1 MENKSHAFWTGLF
14 TIVLVLAIAFAV
26 FFFNVDRTV
35 RVPYDLIA
43 RTNVTGLFTD
53 ASVRYRGLGVG
64 KVQSIRFDKAHPGQI
79 RIRILVD
86 QNAPMTH
93 STFATLGFQGVTG
106 IAFVQL
112 DDTGKDPSALP
123 SSAQNVAE
131 VPMRPGLF
139 EQLQERGDVILKR
152 FERLSE
158 DADKFLSDDVRVQL
172 LDTTKSLKNAAD
184 GIATLTNQVSPA
196 TEHLP
201 QTLKQLDRTLASTN
215 TLIQNLNRPD
225 GPFVTNLNKAGNAAD
240 QAAAALTDMNE
251 SLRNVTARVGFE
263 ALPRLYSF
271 TDDVGSAARSVD
283 RAADA
288 FSTNPRSVLFGA
300 PRKSPGPGEPGF
312 AWPASPTPTAH

>member
-53 ASVRYRGLGVG
+53 AAVRYRGLGVG
-64 KVQSIRFDKAHPGQI
+64 KVESIRFDRAHPGQI

-93 STFATLGFQGVTG
+93 STYATLGFQGVTG

-112 DDTGKDPSALP
+112 DDTGKDTSTLA
-123 SSAQNVAE
+123 SSPQQVAE
-131 VPMRPGLF
+131 VPMRAGLF
-139 EQLQERGDVILKR
+139 EQLQERGDIILKK
-152 FERLSE
+152 FERLSD
-158 DADKFLSDDVRVQL
+158 DADKFLSDDVRNQL
-172 LDTTKSLKNAAD
+172 MDTTKSLKGAAD
-184 GIATLTNQVSPA
+184 GIATLASQVSPA
-196 TEHLP
+196 TAQLP
-201 QTLKQLDRTLASTN
+201 QTLRQINTTLASTN
-215 TLIQNLNRPD
+215 QLVQNLNRPD
-225 GPFVTNLNKAGNAAD
+225 GPFVTNLNKAGKAAD
-240 QAAAALTDMNE
+240 DASASLNDMNE
-251 SLRNVTARVGFE
+251 SLRFLTARVGFE
-263 ALPRLYSF
+263 TLPRLYSF
-271 TDDVGSAARSVD
+271 SDDVSAAARSVD

-300 PRKSPGPGEPGF
+300 PQPAPGPGEPGF
-312 AWPASPTPTAH
+312 SWPAQPSH

>member
-14 TIVLVLAIAFAV
+14 TIALVLAIAFAV

-64 KVQSIRFDKAHPGQI
+64 KVESIRFDKAHPGQI

-86 QNAPMTH
+86 KNAPMTH

-112 DDTGKDPSALP
+112 DDTGNDPSPLA
-123 SSAQNVAE
+123 SSPQHVAE

-139 EQLQERGDVILKR
+139 EQLQQRGDVILKK

-158 DADKFLSDDVRVQL
+158 DADKFLSDDVRNQL
-172 LDTTKSLKNAAD
+172 MATTKSLQGAAD
-184 GIATLTNQVSPA
+184 SIATLAGQVQPVTA
-196 TEHLP
+196 QLP
-201 QTLKQLDRTLASTN
+201 QTLKQINTTLASTN
-215 TLIQNLNRPD
+215 QFVQNLNRPD
-225 GPFVTNLNKAGNAAD
+225 GPFVANLNKAGKAAED
-240 QAAAALTDMNE
+240 ASAALADMNE
-251 SLRNVTARVGFE
+251 SLRFVTARVGFE
-263 ALPRLYSF
+263 ALPRFYSF
-271 TDDVGSAARSVD
+271 SDDVSAAARSVD

-300 PRKSPGPGEPGF
+300 PQKEPGPGEPGF
-312 AWPASPTPTAH
+312 TWPAKAAH

>member
-14 TIVLVLAIAFAV
+14 TIVLVLAIAFAA

-53 ASVRYRGLGVG
+53 AAVRYRGLGVG
-64 KVQSIRFDKAHPGQI
+64 KVESIRFDRAHPGQI

-86 QNAPMTH
+86 RNAPMTH

-112 DDTGKDPSALP
+112 DDTGKDTTALA
-123 SSAQNVAE
+123 SSQQHVAE

-139 EQLQERGDVILKR
+139 EQLQERGDVILRK

-158 DADKFLSDDVRVQL
+158 DADKFLSDDVRDQL
-172 LDTTKSLKNAAD
+172 LDTTRSLKGAAD
-184 GIATLTNQVSPA
+184 GIASLASQVAPA
-196 TEHLP
+196 TAHLP
-201 QTLKQLDRTLASTN
+201 QTLNQLDRTLASTN
-215 TLIQNLNRPD
+215 ALMQNLNREN
-225 GPFVTNLNKAGNAAD
+225 GPFVTNLNKAGDAAQ
-240 QAAAALTDMNE
+240 QAAAALADIND
-251 SLRNVTARVGFE
+251 SLRDVTARVSFE

-271 TDDVGSAARSVD
+271 TEDLGAAARSVD
-283 RAADA
+283 RAADT
-288 FSTNPRSVLFGA
+288 FSASPRSVLFGA
-300 PRKSPGPGEPGF
+300 PSMPPGPGEPGF
-312 AWPASPTPTAH
+312 VWPANPSR

>member
-14 TIVLVLAIAFAV
+14 TIVLVLAIAFAA

-64 KVQSIRFDKAHPGQI
+64 KVESIRFDKSHPGQI

-112 DDTGKDPSALP
+112 DDTGKDTRALA
-123 SSAQNVAE
+123 SSPQHVAE

-139 EQLQERGDVILKR
+139 EQLQERGEVILRR
-152 FERLSE
+152 FERLSD
-158 DADKFLSDDVRVQL
+158 DADKFLSDDVRNQL
-172 LDTTKSLKNAAD
+172 MDTAKSLQGAAD
-184 GIATLTNQVSPA
+184 GIASLANQAGPA
-196 TEHLP
+196 TARLP
-201 QTLKQLDRTLASTN
+201 QTLQQLDRTLASTN
-215 TLIQNLNRPD
+215 AFVQNLSREN
-225 GPFVTNLNKAGNAAD
+225 GPFVTNLNKAGNAAQ
-240 QAAAALTDMNE
+240 QAATSLADMNE
-251 SLRNVTARVGFE
+251 SLREMTARVGFE

-271 TDDVGSAARSVD
+271 TEDLGSAARSVD
-283 RAADA
+283 RAADT
-288 FSTNPRSVLFGA
+288 FSASPRSVLFGA
-300 PRKSPGPGEPGF
+300 PSMPPGPGEPGF
-312 AWPASPTPTAH
+312 VWPANPAR

>member
-1 MENKSHAFWTGLF
+1 MENKSYAFWTGLF

-53 ASVRYRGLGVG
+53 AAVRYRGLGVG
-64 KVQSIRFDKAHPGQI
+64 KVESIRFDRAHPEQI

-112 DDTGKDPSALP
+112 DDTGSNPSPLA
-123 SSAQNVAE
+123 SSPQHVAE

-139 EQLQERGDVILKR
+139 EQLQQRGDIILKK
-152 FERLSE
+152 FERLSD
-158 DADKFLSDDVRVQL
+158 DADKFLFDDVRNQL
-172 LDTTKSLKNAAD
+172 METTKSLQGAAD
-184 GIATLTNQVSPA
+184 GIATLASQVQPA
-196 TEHLP
+196 TAQLP
-201 QTLKQLDRTLASTN
+201 QTLKQIDTTLASTN
-215 TLIQNLNRPD
+215 RLVQNLNRLD
-225 GPFVTNLNKAGNAAD
+225 GPFVTNLNKAGKAAED
-240 QAAAALTDMNE
+240 ASAALADTNE
-251 SLRNVTARVGFE
+251 SLRFVTARVGFE
-263 ALPRLYSF
+263 VLPRLYSF
-271 TDDVGSAARSVD
+271 GDDVS
-283 RAADA
+283 AADA

-300 PRKSPGPGEPGF
+300 PAQAPGPGEPGF
-312 AWPASPTPTAH
+312 AWPAPPAH

>member
-53 ASVRYRGLGVG
+53 AAVRYRGLGVG
-64 KVQSIRFDKAHPGQI
+64 KVESIRFDRAHPGQI

-93 STFATLGFQGVTG
+93 STYATLGFQGVTG

-112 DDTGKDPSALP
+112 DDTGKDPSTLA
-123 SSAQNVAE
+123 SSPQQVAE
-131 VPMRPGLF
+131 VPMRAGLF
-139 EQLQERGDVILKR
+139 EQLQERGDIILKK
-152 FERLSE
+152 FERLSD
-158 DADKFLSDDVRVQL
+158 DADKFLSDDVRNQL
-172 LDTTKSLKNAAD
+172 MDTTKSLKGAAD
-184 GIATLTNQVSPA
+184 GIATLASQVSPA
-196 TEHLP
+196 TAQLP
-201 QTLKQLDRTLASTN
+201 QTLKQINTTLASTN
-215 TLIQNLNRPD
+215 QLVQNLNRPD
-225 GPFVTNLNKAGNAAD
+225 GPFVTNLNKAGKAAD
-240 QAAAALTDMNE
+240 DASASLNDMNE
-251 SLRNVTARVGFE
+251 SLRFLTARVGFE
-263 ALPRLYSF
+263 TLPRLYSF
-271 TDDVGSAARSVD
+271 SDDVSAAARSVD

-300 PRKSPGPGEPGF
+300 PQPAPGPGEPGF
-312 AWPASPTPTAH
+312 SWPAKPSH

>member
-14 TIVLVLAIAFAV
+14 TIALVLAIAFAV

-64 KVQSIRFDKAHPGQI
+64 KVESIRFDKAHPGQI

-86 QNAPMTH
+86 KNAPMTH

-112 DDTGKDPSALP
+112 DDTGNDPSPLA
-123 SSAQNVAE
+123 SSPQHVAE

-139 EQLQERGDVILKR
+139 EQLQQRGDVILKK

-158 DADKFLSDDVRVQL
+158 DADKFLSDDVRNQL
-172 LDTTKSLKNAAD
+172 MATTKSLQGAAD
-184 GIATLTNQVSPA
+184 SIATLAGQVQPVTA
-196 TEHLP
+196 QLP
-201 QTLKQLDRTLASTN
+201 QTLKQINTTLASTN
-215 TLIQNLNRPD
+215 QLVQNLNRPD
-225 GPFVTNLNKAGNAAD
+225 GPFVINLNKAGKAAEE
-240 QAAAALTDMNE
+240 AGAALADMNE
-251 SLRNVTARVGFE
+251 SLRFVTARVGFE
-263 ALPRLYSF
+263 ALPRFYSF
-271 TDDVGSAARSVD
+271 SDDVSAAARSVD

-300 PRKSPGPGEPGF
+300 PQKEPGPGEPGF
-312 AWPASPTPTAH
+312 TWPAKAAH

>member
-14 TIVLVLAIAFAV
+14 TIVLVLAIAFAA

-64 KVQSIRFDKAHPGQI
+64 KVESIRFDKSHPGQI

-112 DDTGKDPSALP
+112 DDTGKDTRALA
-123 SSAQNVAE
+123 SSPQRVAE

-139 EQLQERGDVILKR
+139 EQLQERGEVILRR
-152 FERLSE
+152 FERLSD
-158 DADKFLSDDVRVQL
+158 DADKFLSDDVRNQL
-172 LDTTKSLKNAAD
+172 MDTAKSLQGAAD
-184 GIATLTNQVSPA
+184 GIASLASQAGPA
-196 TEHLP
+196 TARLP
-201 QTLKQLDRTLASTN
+201 QTLQQLDRTLASTN
-215 TLIQNLNRPD
+215 AFVQNLNREN
-225 GPFVTNLNKAGNAAD
+225 GPFVTNLNKAGNAAQ
-240 QAAAALTDMNE
+240 QAATSLADMNE
-251 SLRNVTARVGFE
+251 SLREMTARVGFE

-271 TDDVGSAARSVD
+271 TEDLGSAARSVD
-283 RAADA
+283 RAADT
-288 FSTNPRSVLFGA
+288 FSASPRSVLFGA
-300 PRKSPGPGEPGF
+300 PSMPPGPGEPGF
-312 AWPASPTPTAH
+312 VWPANPAR

>member
-64 KVQSIRFDKAHPGQI
+64 KVQSIRFDKDHPGQI

-86 QNAPMTH
+86 KNAPMTH

-112 DDTGKDPSALP
+112 DDSGTDTAPLA
-123 SSAQNVAE
+123 SSPQDVAE

-139 EQLQERGDVILKR
+139 EQLQQRGDVILKK

-158 DADKFLSDDVRVQL
+158 DADKFLSDDVRNQL
-172 LDTTKSLKNAAD
+172 MATTKSLQGAAD
-184 GIATLTNQVSPA
+184 SIATLASQVQPA
-196 TEHLP
+196 TAQLP
-201 QTLKQLDRTLASTN
+201 QTLKQLNATLASTDRFV
-215 TLIQNLNRPD
+215 QNLNRPD
-225 GPFVTNLNKAGNAAD
+225 GPFVANLNKAGKAAED
-240 QAAAALTDMNE
+240 ASAALADMNE
-251 SLRNVTARVGFE
+251 SLRFVTARVGFE
-263 ALPRLYSF
+263 ALPRFYSF
-271 TDDVGSAARSVD
+271 SDDVSAAARSVD

-300 PRKSPGPGEPGF
+300 PQKEPGPGEPGF
-312 AWPASPTPTAH
+312 TWPAKAAH

>member
-14 TIVLVLAIAFAV
+14 TIALVLAIAFAV

-43 RTNVTGLFTD
+43 RTNVTGLYTD
-53 ASVRYRGLGVG
+53 AAVRYRGLGVG
-64 KVQSIRFDKAHPGQI
+64 KVQSISFDRAHPGQI

-112 DDTGKDPSALP
+112 DDTGKDTSPLA
-123 SSAQNVAE
+123 SSAQHIAE
-131 VPMRPGLF
+131 VPMHPGLF
-139 EQLQERGDVILKR
+139 EQLQQRGDVILKR

-158 DADKFLSDDVRVQL
+158 DADKFLSDDVRNQL
-172 LDTTKSLKNAAD
+172 MATTKSLQGAAD
-184 GIATLTNQVSPA
+184 SIATLASQVQPA
-196 TEHLP
+196 TAQLP
-201 QTLKQLDRTLASTN
+201 QTLRQLDTTLASTN
-215 TLIQNLNRPD
+215 QLVQNLNRPD
-225 GPFVTNLNKAGNAAD
+225 GPLVTNLNKAGKAAENASASL
-240 QAAAALTDMNE
+240 ADMNE
-251 SLRNVTARVGFE
+251 ALRFVTARVGFE
-263 ALPRLYSF
+263 ALPRFYSF
-271 TDDVGSAARSVD
+271 SDDVSAAARSVD

-300 PRKSPGPGEPGF
+300 PKQAPGPGEAGF
-312 AWPASPTPTAH
+312 TWPAQPAH

>member
-14 TIVLVLAIAFAV
+14 TIVLVLAIAFAA

-64 KVQSIRFDKAHPGQI
+64 KVESIRFDKSHPGQI

-112 DDTGKDPSALP
+112 DDTGKDTRALA
-123 SSAQNVAE
+123 SSPQHVAE

-139 EQLQERGDVILKR
+139 EQFQERGEVILRR
-152 FERLSE
+152 FERLSD
-158 DADKFLSDDVRVQL
+158 DADKFLSDDVRNQL
-172 LDTTKSLKNAAD
+172 MDTAKSLQGAAD
-184 GIATLTNQVSPA
+184 GIASLASQAGPA
-196 TEHLP
+196 TARLP
-201 QTLKQLDRTLASTN
+201 QTLQQLDRTLASTN
-215 TLIQNLNRPD
+215 AFVQNLNREN
-225 GPFVTNLNKAGNAAD
+225 GPFVTNLNKAGNAAQ
-240 QAAAALTDMNE
+240 QAATSLADMNE
-251 SLRNVTARVGFE
+251 SLREMTARVGFE

-271 TDDVGSAARSVD
+271 TEDLGSAARSVD
-283 RAADA
+283 RAADT
-288 FSTNPRSVLFGA
+288 FSASPRSVLFGA
-300 PRKSPGPGEPGF
+300 PSMPPGPGEPGF
-312 AWPASPTPTAH
+312 VWPAIPAR

>member
-53 ASVRYRGLGVG
+53 AAVRYRGLGVG
-64 KVQSIRFDKAHPGQI
+64 KVESIRFDKAHPGQI

-86 QNAPMTH
+86 KNAPMTH

-112 DDTGKDPSALP
+112 DDTGKDTEALA
-123 SSAQNVAE
+123 SSVQHVAE

-139 EQLQERGDVILKR
+139 EQLQERGDVILRR

-158 DADKFLSDDVRVQL
+158 DADKFLSDDVRNQL
-172 LDTTKSLKNAAD
+172 LDTTKSLKGAAD
-184 GIATLTNQVSPA
+184 GIATLASQVSPA
-196 TEHLP
+196 TAQLP
-201 QTLKQLDRTLASTN
+201 QTLKQLNTTLASTN
-215 TLIQNLNRPD
+215 QLVQTLNKPD
-225 GPFVTNLNKAGNAAD
+225 GPLVTNLNKAGKAAQD
-240 QAAAALTDMNE
+240 ASTALTDMNE
-251 SLRNVTARVGFE
+251 SLRFVTARVGFE
-263 ALPRLYSF
+263 ALPRLYSLG
-271 TDDVGSAARSVD
+271 DDVGSAARAVD

-300 PRKSPGPGEPGF
+300 PQQTPGPGEPGF
-312 AWPASPTPTAH
+312 AWPTQPAH

>member
-14 TIVLVLAIAFAV
+14 TIALVLAIAFAV

-64 KVQSIRFDKAHPGQI
+64 KVESIRFDKAHPGQI

-86 QNAPMTH
+86 KNAPMTH

-112 DDTGKDPSALP
+112 DDTGNDPSPLA
-123 SSAQNVAE
+123 SSPQHVAE

-139 EQLQERGDVILKR
+139 EQLQQRGDVILKK

-158 DADKFLSDDVRVQL
+158 DADKFLSDDVRNQL
-172 LDTTKSLKNAAD
+172 MATTKSLQGAAD
-184 GIATLTNQVSPA
+184 SIATLAGQVQPVTA
-196 TEHLP
+196 QLP
-201 QTLKQLDRTLASTN
+201 QTLKQLNTTLASTN
-215 TLIQNLNRPD
+215 QFVQNLNRPD
-225 GPFVTNLNKAGNAAD
+225 GPFVINLNKAGKAAED
-240 QAAAALTDMNE
+240 ASAALADMNE
-251 SLRNVTARVGFE
+251 SLRFVTARVGFE
-263 ALPRLYSF
+263 ALPRFYSF
-271 TDDVGSAARSVD
+271 SDDVSAAARSVD

-300 PRKSPGPGEPGF
+300 PQKEPGPGEPGF
-312 AWPASPTPTAH
+312 TWPAKAAH

>member
-14 TIVLVLAIAFAV
+14 TIVLVLAIAFAA

-64 KVQSIRFDKAHPGQI
+64 KVESIRFDKSHPGQI

-112 DDTGKDPSALP
+112 DDTGKDTRALA
-123 SSAQNVAE
+123 SSPQHVAE

-139 EQLQERGDVILKR
+139 EQLQERGEVILRR
-152 FERLSE
+152 FERLSD
-158 DADKFLSDDVRVQL
+158 DADKFLSDDVRNQL
-172 LDTTKSLKNAAD
+172 MDTAKSLQGAAD
-184 GIATLTNQVSPA
+184 GIASLANQAGPA
-196 TEHLP
+196 TARLP
-201 QTLKQLDRTLASTN
+201 QTLQQLDRTLASTN
-215 TLIQNLNRPD
+215 AFVQNLSREN
-225 GPFVTNLNKAGNAAD
+225 GPFVTNLNKAGNAAQ
-240 QAAAALTDMNE
+240 QAATSLADMNE
-251 SLRNVTARVGFE
+251 SLREMTARVGFE

-271 TDDVGSAARSVD
+271 TEDLGSAARSVD
-283 RAADA
+283 RAADT
-288 FSTNPRSVLFGA
+288 FSASPRSVLFGA
-300 PRKSPGPGEPGF
+300 PSMPPGPGEPGF
-312 AWPASPTPTAH
+312 VWPASPAR